1 MKLNEGEKTG
11 EKKAE
16 KRTGVLYCLFL
27 PLETLLCLVLWY
39 AFDLKSAL
47 AALLLFLLA
56 FLLGENIRKKTRERR
71 KTGGEERP

>member
-1 MKLNEGEKTG
+1 MKRNEGEKNG

-47 AALLLFLLA
+47 TALLLFLLA
-56 FLLGENIRKKTRERR
+56 LLAGEDIRKKVRERQ
-71 KTGGEERP
+71 KTGGEDRT